1 MNRWI
6 GSIVLMVC
14 AVLVSPSVMAQAAL
28 TINITHQG
36 DDVVADISGQ
46 VDLSNMS
53 TFGSPS
59 NENTKV
65 STNPTIGSS
74 IYLSSTGGNQSVQK
88 WQGLTDAPN
97 FPTEDFWTG
106 DGALSFAAG
115 QQSTSSGASFI
126 GLETGNSSV
135 PILPLLVLPENYVS
149 GTQID
154 FEVRWDDV
162 TVTDLNLNP
171 GAYAWEAPDVSTQSD
186 NVVVLIIE
194 PPPAPTTFT
203 IGGSVSG
210 LASGESAELVNN
222 GGDALSINSNGNFTF
237 GTAINTGS
245 TYEVTVSRQP
255 SNQTCQISNG
265 TGTATATVTDIQV
278 TCTTTQPPA
287 PSTFSIGGFVSGL
300 SAGESVEL
308 VNNGG
313 DALLVNAD
321 GNFTF
326 ATNVS
331 SGAAYAVTVNTQ
343 PNGQSCEIDNGTG
356 SATANVTNVQVT
368 CIAAAPALPV
378 PTLSMWLLAV
388 MALLI
393 VIAGVW
399 NTRLIRYS

>member
-46 VDLSNMS
+46 VDLSGMNS
-53 TFGSPS
+53 VGGPAPFNTEISSGALGS
-59 NENTKV
+59 KL
-65 STNPTIGSS
+65 
-74 IYLSSTGGNQSVQK
+74 YLSSSTNDQVTQR
-88 WQGLTDAPN
+88 WRGLQDAPN
-97 FPTEDFWTG
+97 FPTEDFWDG
-106 DGALSFAAG
+106 DRGSNSEL
-115 QQSTSSGASFI
+115 QSTSSGDSFI
-126 GLETGNSSV
+126 GLETGNSSQSV
-135 PILPLLVLPENYVS
+135 DPVLVLPASYSS
-149 GTQID
+149 GDQID

-171 GAYAWEAPDVSTQSD
+171 GVYAWEAPDVSTQSD

-194 PPPAPTTFT
+194 SPPAPTTFT

-210 LASGESAELVNN
+210 LASGK
-222 GGDALSINSNGNFTF
+222 
-237 GTAINTGS
+237 
-245 TYEVTVSRQP
+245 
-255 SNQTCQISNG
+255 
-265 TGTATATVTDIQV
+265 
-278 TCTTTQPPA
+278 
-287 PSTFSIGGFVSGL
+287 
-300 SAGESVEL
+300 SVEL

-356 SATANVTNVQVT
+356 SAAANVTNVQVT

-388 MALLI
+388 MALLM